1 MENKE
6 STVVAKQY
14 VIACGALENARLL
27 LSSNS
32 RNPDGIGNQSGMVG
46 KNYQNH
52 PHVHTGIIQ
61 TVDPEAMTDMYKKT
75 TTADGNRLIVGIG
88 AGEAAQEQAKILNFG
103 ATFPLLQASSDGY
116 LRQIWNDIKSGKVP
130 TDFYSKVKRV
140 ISDLTGNEGETQHEV
155 FMYTEQAPSEQS
167 KIVLTDE
174 RDAVGMPRI
183 RMDWQLNELD
193 KHTVQ
198 AGTQLVAEEF
208 GRLNLGKIQIN
219 EWVMQ
224 DAKTW
229 SSVWGGCHHIGTTK
243 MSSDPTIGVVDGDCK
258 VHGIDNLYIAGSS
271 VFPTGGHAPPTF
283 TIVALALRLVDYLQS

>member
-1 MENKE
+1 MQGKE
-6 STVVAKQY
+6 STIVAKQY

-52 PHVHTGIIQ
+52 PHVHTAIVQ
-61 TVDPEAMTDMYKKT
+61 AVDPDAMTEMYKKT
-75 TTADGNRLIVGIG
+75 MTEDGNRLIVGLS
-88 AGEAAQEQAKILNFG
+88 AGEIAQEQAKILNFG
-103 ATFPLLQASSDGY
+103 ATIPQLSVSTDGY
-116 LRQIWNDIKSGKVP
+116 LRQMWNEVWSGKMP
-130 TDFYSKVKRV
+130 TDFYNKMKRV
-140 ISDLTGNEGETQHEV
+140 VSDLIGNESEEQHEV
-155 FMYTEQAPSEQS
+155 FIYTEQAPSNES

-174 RDAVGMPRI
+174 KDAVGMPRI

-198 AGTQLVAEEF
+198 IGTQLIAEEF

-219 EWVMQ
+219 DWVMK

-243 MSSDPTIGVVDGDCK
+243 MSSDPEIGVVDSDCK

-283 TIVALALRLVDYLQS
+283 TIVALALRLFDHLQS